1 MEEAHAAYQVL
12 ARESPDNLGF
22 QLYLGILAARLSQR
36 DEAARVDS
44 LLAAQ
49 ELPYERGQLAV
60 NRARIAAALGDRE
73 RAVNLLQD
81 AFSRGTGY
89 GIWLHREPAF
99 DGLRDYPA
107 FLELLRP
114 KG

>member
-1 MEEAHAAYQVL
+1 MGDRML
-12 ARESPDNLGF
+12 PD
-22 QLYLGILAARLSQR
+22 R

-44 LLAAQ
+44 LLAARDV
-49 ELPYERGQLAV
+49 PYQLGGPTM

-81 AFSRGTGY
+81 GFSRGSAY

-107 FLELLRP
+107 FMELLRP